1 MIINIIALFLLGLI
15 CGSFINS
22 LIYRLFYNISLWKR
36 SICPICKVK
45 LKAKDLIPLLSYLI
59 LQAKCRYCQKKISI
73 YYFLVELTTGTLFVL
88 AYLHYQAIT
97 LFLVRDLFFIL
108 VLIFIM
114 FFDLKYYLVLDKI
127 IWGSLAIAFVVN
139 ILLGV
144 VWWNLLIGLLIG
156 GMFFL
161 LQYLLTNGKAV
172 GFGDVNLGM
181 LIGVMLGWQLTIL
194 TLFIAYIIGGIIA
207 IIFVLSKKKKMK
219 DILPMGTFLAI
230 GAIIAL
236 LIGENILRLIF

>member
-1 MIINIIALFLLGLI
+1 
-15 CGSFINS
+15 
-22 LIYRLFYNISLWKR
+22 
-36 SICPICKVK
+36 
-45 LKAKDLIPLLSYLI
+45 
-59 LQAKCRYCQKKISI
+59 
-73 YYFLVELTTGTLFVL
+73 
-88 AYLHYQAIT
+88 
-97 LFLVRDLFFIL
+97 
-108 VLIFIM
+108 M